1 MLVARMLVAPMLL
14 DIGSVFGGIALAVVA
29 FVVVVLVCVV
39 ILRLLSAILPPY
51 QGPYGEAAPE
61 KSDVGE
67 GTDDVDPALSPDSD
81 DDGSPANEAQVPEA
95 SEDQQG

>member
-1 MLVARMLVAPMLL
+1 MLVALVVL

-51 QGPYGEAAPE
+51 RGPDGEAAPE
-61 KSDVGE
+61 KSDGSE
-67 GTDDVDPALSPDSD
+67 GTDDVDRAPSPDSV
-81 DDGSPANEAQVPEA
+81 DDGSPANEAPVPEA
-95 SEDQQG
+95 TEDPEG

>member
-1 MLVARMLVAPMLL
+1 MLIARMLL

-61 KSDVGE
+61 KSDGSE
-67 GTDDVDPALSPDSD
+67 GTDDVDPAASPDRAA
-81 DDGSPANEAQVPEA
+81 DGSPANEGLVREA
-95 SEDQQG
+95 SEDPEG